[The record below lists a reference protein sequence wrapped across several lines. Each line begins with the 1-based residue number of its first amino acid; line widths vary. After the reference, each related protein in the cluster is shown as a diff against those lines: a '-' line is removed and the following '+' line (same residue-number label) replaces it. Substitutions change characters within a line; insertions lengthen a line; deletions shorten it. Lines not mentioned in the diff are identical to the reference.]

1 MMRRLT
7 IPAPRRCS
15 IELPTGGYCTKEWSL
30 GDVLEYIFLAG
41 GHFVKSGHDF
51 DCEETAKV
59 ATDPKTYEEVEY
71 D

>member
-1 MMRRLT
+1 MIRLT
-7 IPAPRRCS
+7 YPAPRRCS
-15 IELPTGGYCTKEWSL
+15 HEISGGYYTSEWTL
-30 GDVLEYIFLAG
+30 RDVLEYVFSAG
-41 GHFVKSGHDF
+41 GRFVKSGHDF